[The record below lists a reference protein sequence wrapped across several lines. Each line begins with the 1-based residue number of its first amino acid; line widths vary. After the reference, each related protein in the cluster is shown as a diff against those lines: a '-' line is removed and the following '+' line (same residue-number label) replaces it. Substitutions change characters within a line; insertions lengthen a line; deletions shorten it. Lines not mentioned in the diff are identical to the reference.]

1 MAHITGMKTTQ
12 SNGKYSNEYY
22 NDTYKPWPFIHLKK
36 GNHVCIQLQL
46 IQNSFIWG
54 KQSNVNCYMTQSMN
68 LLHACVYISQN

>member
-12 SNGKYSNEYY
+12 SNGKYSNEYN

-46 IQNSFIWG
+46 PGNSKLFYLG
-54 KQSNVNCYMTQSMN
+54 
-68 LLHACVYISQN
+68 